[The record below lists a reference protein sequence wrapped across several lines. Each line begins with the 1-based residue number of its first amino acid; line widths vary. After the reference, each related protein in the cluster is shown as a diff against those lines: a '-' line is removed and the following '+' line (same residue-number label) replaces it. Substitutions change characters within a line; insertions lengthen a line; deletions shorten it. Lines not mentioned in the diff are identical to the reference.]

1 MNDINIL
8 IVEDEPLIAEDIA
21 SILNSADYEV
31 AGIVYEKS
39 ELVRILNK
47 NTTDLV
53 LLDINLNGKQ
63 EGIEFANL
71 IRNQYNIPFVY
82 LTSYSDKDTLDSA
95 KSTEPCGYIVKPF
108 SEASLYTTIE
118 VALVNFAHRMKLN
131 TPFIHFDRINSKI
144 LTALSDREFEVLQLI
159 YSGKTNQQIAAE
171 LFVSINTIKKHISNA
186 YLKIDAT
193 TRSNAIAQLRK
204 LSA

>member
-71 IRNQYNIPFVY
+71 IRSQYNIPFVY
-82 LTSYSDKDTLDSA
+82 LTSYSDKNTLDNA
-95 KSTEPCGYIVKPF
+95 KNTEPCGYIVKPF

-118 VALVNFAHRMKLN
+118 VALVNFAQRMKLN
-131 TPFIHFDRINSKI
+131 TPFIHFDRINSRLI
-144 LTALSDREFEVLQLI
+144 TPLSDREFEVLQLI
-159 YSGKTNQQIAAE
+159 YAGKTNQQIAAE

>member
-21 SILNSADYEV
+21 SILNAADYEV

-39 ELVRILNK
+39 EMVKILNK
-47 NTTDLV
+47 NNTDLV

-71 IRNQYNIPFVY
+71 IKNQYNIPFVY
-82 LTSYSDKDTLDSA
+82 LTSYSDKGTLESA
-95 KSTEPCGYIVKPF
+95 KTTEPCGYIVKPF

-118 VALVNFAHRMKLN
+118 VAMVNFAQRMKLN
-131 TPFIHFDRINSKI
+131 TPFIHFERINSKI
-144 LTALSDREFEVLQLI
+144 FTPLSDREFDVLQLI

-204 LSA
+204 LSS